1 MEEFDL
7 DLNNMV
13 GTKVSS
19 LKDNA
24 DVDTDIDYDNILD
37 NLQISE
43 TNNCSSGMCGKP
55 MNNFVKKVE
64 KNLDNYSNPLPANY
78 TKNME
83 SQNKLQTILPSE
95 IANVVEPPKEKPND
109 TKNTFS
115 DITCKITKLLNN
127 EIFIY
132 VLLFLLLNNNFVVN
146 IINKIP
152 QIVKLEKLHL
162 NLLIRT
168 VIFGVVIYFLK
179 SNKILNI

>member
-7 DLNNMV
+7 DLNDMV
-13 GTKVSS
+13 GTRVSS
-19 LKDNA
+19 LKESGDI
-24 DVDTDIDYDNILD
+24 DTDIDYDNILD

-43 TNNCSSGMCGKP
+43 TNNCSSGMCGRP
-55 MNNFVKKVE
+55 MNNFAKKVE
-64 KNLDNYSNPLPANY
+64 KNLDNYSNPLPVNY

-95 IANVVEPPKEKPND
+95 IANVVEPPKE
-109 TKNTFS
+109 TKDIKSTIS
-115 DITCKITKLLNN
+115 DITSKLTKVFNN
-127 EIFIY
+127 EIVIY
-132 VLLFLLLNNNFVVN
+132 ILLFILLNNNFIVN

-152 QIVKLEKLHL
+152 HILKLERFHL

-168 VIFGVVIYFLK
+168 IFFGGIIFILK